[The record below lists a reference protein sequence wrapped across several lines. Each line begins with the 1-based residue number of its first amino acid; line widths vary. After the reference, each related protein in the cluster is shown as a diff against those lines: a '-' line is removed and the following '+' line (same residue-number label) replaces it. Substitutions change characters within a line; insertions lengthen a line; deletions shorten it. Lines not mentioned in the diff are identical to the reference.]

1 MPVIT
6 LQDQQFAL
14 KPGQTRLG
22 GGAGVD
28 VQVSGDAALGVQ
40 AIVDVAADNQVAI
53 RRANEGATVRVNGV
67 QLDVEPTPL
76 MHGDRIEIAGRELL
90 YADDRKGG
98 ATQFMSS
105 DAALAAVQKRT
116 ASNRATAATG
126 GRLVSLV
133 DGKEYAIPTHGAS
146 IGRDAACDVVVP
158 DSQVS
163 RRHAEIVPT
172 DDGYDVQDHSTNGVF
187 VNGTRVQGTQR
198 LARSDVIRVGAEE
211 FRFYADVAA
220 TPKPAPPAPPPVA
233 AARPPAPSAPP
244 PSVPRPAGEPAAL
257 QLEDR
262 PALRATGAMAS
273 IPKPQPAVQPVTA
286 KPPARSRAWVWPLLI
301 IIVAAVIAALY
312 LRYR

>member
-22 GGAGVD
+22 GGSSVD
-28 VQVSGDAALGVQ
+28 VPVTHDDAVGVQ
-40 AIVDVAADNQVAI
+40 ALVDVGADNQVAI
-53 RRANEGATVRVNGV
+53 RRASDASAVRVNGV
-67 QLDVEPTPL
+67 LLGVEPTPL

-116 ASNRATAATG
+116 GASRPTAATG

-133 DGKEYAIPTHGAS
+133 DGKEYAISMHGAS

-163 RRHAEIVPT
+163 RRHAEIVPAE
-172 DDGYDVQDHSTNGVF
+172 DGYDVQDHSTNGVF
-187 VNGTRVQGTQR
+187 VNGLRINGTQR
-198 LARSDVIRVGAEE
+198 LARSDVIRVGGEE

-220 TPKPAPPAPPPVA
+220 AAKPVAPPASVTPPVTVPTGVMA
-233 AARPPAPSAPP
+233 AT
-244 PSVPRPAGEPAAL
+244 PRPSSEPVAL
-257 QLEDR
+257 NLQDR
-262 PALRATGAMAS
+262 PALRATGAMPS
-273 IPKPQPAVQPVTA
+273 VPKPQSAVSPAPIA
-286 KPPARSRAWVWPLLI
+286 KPPAPSRAWVWPLLI
-301 IIVAAVIAALY
+301 IIVAAIIAALY